1 MKTRI
6 AKLLGFNKAPGTEL
20 HPLAITAFGLS
31 FFMPI
36 AGFIMGFIAR
46 TNIAYSNGKYS
57 GDRLALWAILIAPV
71 AQFSTIILAVAFAL
85 IVSALSL

>member
-1 MKTRI
+1 MKTKI
-6 AKLLGFNKAPGTEL
+6 ATLFGFKKEPGTEL

-46 TNIAYSNGKYS
+46 TNIAYSNGKYA

-71 AQFSTIILAVAFAL
+71 AQLSTIILAIAL
-85 IVSALSL
+85 TMIVSALSL